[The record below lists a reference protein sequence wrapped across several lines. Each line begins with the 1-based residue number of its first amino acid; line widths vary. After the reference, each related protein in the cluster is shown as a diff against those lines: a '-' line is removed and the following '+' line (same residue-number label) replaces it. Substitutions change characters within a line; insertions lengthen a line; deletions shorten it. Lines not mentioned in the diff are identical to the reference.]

1 MVMTATGIRTITK
14 SRKKHGNGVVLKY
27 YTDNGLGAFRGFFM
41 PEFGEKRKEEQKMF
55 VQFTEDQK
63 RWANEA
69 SIVEILEQAGYEVK
83 KSGSQYLW
91 KGEGRTVSI
100 LDNLWFDHYT
110 QSGGKTVSFVEK
122 YFGLNYP
129 EAKLM
134 ILGETSGQTVER
146 N

>member
-1 MVMTATGIRTITK
+1 MA
-14 SRKKHGNGVVLKY
+14 SEQS
-27 YTDNGLGAFRGFFM
+27 GAFSC
-41 PEFGEKRKEEQKMF
+41 PILGEKRKEEQKMLI
-55 VQFTEDQK
+55 QFTDDQK
-63 RWANEA
+63 RQANEA
-69 SIVEILEQAGYEVK
+69 SIVEILERAGYEVK

-100 LDNLWFDHYT
+100 LDNLLFDHYT

>member
-1 MVMTATGIRTITK
+1 MPGFP
-14 SRKKHGNGVVLKY
+14 
-27 YTDNGLGAFRGFFM
+27 GLLFS
-41 PEFGEKRKEEQKMF
+41 KEREERKMF
-55 VQFTEDQK
+55 IQFTEDQK

-69 SIVEILEQAGYEVK
+69 SIVEILERAGYEVK

-129 EAKLM
+129 EAMLM